1 VFIARESARREAG
14 TWERCGPSARS
25 LASLKEELMNVFKKN
40 MRVTAMALPIAG
52 LGGLVLAQDS
62 TGTDGAP
69 SLQLEKTMAHDTMMN
84 REDARKH
91 DEIVRHDLAVK
102 EAAAKAQA
110 SAVDTTT
117 PAAAAA
123 TTEDGAASAA
133 AAARAQATKDATEV
147 RQEQMTRQAEA
158 AKDQID
164 ARQDRMNDRMEAHK
178 DAIDARQD
186 RINESLEAQKEAQQS
201 TLDARREALENQAEA
216 KEAAVDA
223 KDSAQPVTDTW
234 ITTKVK
240 AMLATTEGVS
250 STDITVNT
258 VDGTVYLTGVV
269 ADAASIARATAA
281 AQGIEGVKKVD
292 ASGLKS
298 MR

>member
-1 VFIARESARREAG
+1 
-14 TWERCGPSARS
+14 
-25 LASLKEELMNVFKKN
+25 MNVFKKN
-40 MRVTAMALPIAG
+40 MLVTAMALPIAG
-52 LGGLVLAQDS
+52 LGGLVLAQDP
-62 TGTDGAP
+62 TGTGGAP
-69 SLQLEKTMAHDTMMN
+69 SLQLESTMAHDTMMN
-84 REDARKH
+84 REDARRH

-102 EAAAKAQA
+102 EAAGKAQA

-147 RQEQMTRQAEA
+147 RQEQMNRQAEA

-164 ARQDRMNDRMEAHK
+164 ARQDRMNDRMEAQK

-298 MR
+298 MH